1 MVVGVVG
8 NLRGGIYCNE
18 RRVDSRVGADIG
30 VAGGNSFGEGG
41 IPPD

>member
-18 RRVDSRVGADIG
+18 TVDSRVGVDIG